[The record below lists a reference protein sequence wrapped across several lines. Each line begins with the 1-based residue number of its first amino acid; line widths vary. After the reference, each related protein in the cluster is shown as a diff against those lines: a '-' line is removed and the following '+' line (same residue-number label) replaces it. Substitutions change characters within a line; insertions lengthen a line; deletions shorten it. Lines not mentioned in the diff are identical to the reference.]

1 MRKIVAVI
9 GDAFVEENSLKYT
22 QAKELGKLLVD
33 NGYRIQTGG
42 LNGVMKAVFEGAKTS
57 TNYVDGDTIG
67 IVPSFNRD
75 EVNEYADIV
84 IPTGLDILRNVLVIN
99 ANAVVAIGGGA
110 GTLSEMAM
118 AWSVGKL
125 IVAFD
130 NVDGWSQKLAD
141 SKIDDRVRYE
151 NILDDRVYGV
161 NNPIDAVNIINQKAD
176 LYTKRHEGIHYR
188 R

>member
-57 TNYVDGDTIG
+57 TNYVAGDTIG

-75 EVNEYADIV
+75 
-84 IPTGLDILRNVLVIN
+84 
-99 ANAVVAIGGGA
+99 
-110 GTLSEMAM
+110 
-118 AWSVGKL
+118 
-125 IVAFD
+125 
-130 NVDGWSQKLAD
+130 
-141 SKIDDRVRYE
+141 
-151 NILDDRVYGV
+151 
-161 NNPIDAVNIINQKAD
+161 
-176 LYTKRHEGIHYR
+176 
-188 R
+188 